1 MYNICITCKSNTKSW
16 FNMQFNSENKKD
28 KFEAL
33 SNPYMHDLYK
43 HIKII
48 VKNPTMAD
56 DVFQN
61 TLLIAFEKLETLRSE
76 SKFKSWIFKIS
87 TNECFKTLKKS
98 KKELPIDEFFD
109 DVEALKDSNTAEL
122 LTIVKENKKSVMK
135 AVSKLSYEQRR
146 LIFLI
151 YYLELDYKKISEIL
165 SLSTNVLRVR
175 HHRIIKKLKEILK
188 GEI

>member
-1 MYNICITCKSNTKSW
+1 
-16 FNMQFNSENKKD
+16 MQFDSENKKD

-33 SNPYMHDLYK
+33 CNPYIHDLYK

-48 VKNPTMAD
+48 VKNPTTAD

-61 TLLIAFEKLETLRSE
+61 TLLIAFEKLETLKAE
-76 SKFKSWIFKIS
+76 SKFRSWILKIS
-87 TNECFKTLKKS
+87 TNECFRTLKRS
-98 KKELPIDEFFD
+98 KRELPVDDFFD
-109 DVEALKDSNTAEL
+109 DVEALKDTDTAEL
-122 LTIVKENKKSVMK
+122 LTILKEDKKSVIQ

-146 LIFLI
+146 LIVMI

-165 SLSTNVLRVR
+165 SLSTNALRVR

>member
-1 MYNICITCKSNTKSW
+1 MQYNP
-16 FNMQFNSENKKD
+16 EYKKD

-33 SNPYMHDLYK
+33 CKPYMHGLYK
-43 HIKII
+43 HIIII
-48 VKNPTMAD
+48 VKNPTVAD

-61 TLLIAFEKLETLRSE
+61 TLLIAFEKLETLKTE

-87 TNECFKTLKKS
+87 TNECFRALKKS
-98 KKELPIDEFFD
+98 KRELPVDEFFD
-109 DVEALKDSNTAEL
+109 DVEELKDSDTAEL
-122 LTIVKENKKSVMK
+122 LTILKEDKKSVMK

-146 LIFLI
+146 LIVLI
-151 YYLELDYKKISEIL
+151 YYLELDYKKISKIL
-165 SLSTNVLRVR
+165 SLSTNALRVR